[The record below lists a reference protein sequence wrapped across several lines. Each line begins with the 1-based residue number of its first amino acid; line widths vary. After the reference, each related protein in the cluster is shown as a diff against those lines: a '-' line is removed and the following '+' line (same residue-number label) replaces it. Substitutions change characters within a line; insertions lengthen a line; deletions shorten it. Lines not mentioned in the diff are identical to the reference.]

1 MKYYSTKN
9 KNSFY
14 SLRDAVI
21 KGLPDDNG
29 LFMPESVPVLP
40 QSFFD
45 NLKGMDIRSIAYE
58 VANAWFVNDVPASD
72 LRLMVEDAYPFD
84 APLIRI
90 DEETYI
96 QELFHGPTLAFKDFG
111 ARFMSRLM
119 GWMVKEEKEILT
131 ILVATSGD
139 TGSAVASGFFNVPG
153 IEVIILYPSGKVSGL
168 QEKQLTTWGGNIRA
182 IEVNGTF
189 DDCQLMVKSAFLDSE
204 LKRKYQLTSANSI
217 NISRLVPQC
226 FYYFRAAAQLENLKT
241 KFSFVVPSGNF
252 GNLTAGLFAQ
262 RMGLPIHSFVAATNA
277 NAVVPEYL
285 SSGKF
290 EPKKSVA
297 TISNAMDV
305 GNPSNFWRMTDLFH
319 DSVEEMRKMI
329 SGYTYTDSQT
339 RSMMKAIYESNHYI
353 LDPHTAVGVCAW
365 RDHQKKNTSDKNVTS
380 NSHLGIIL
388 ETAHPVKF
396 LPSVKEV
403 LGFEPEIP
411 SQLLSIIDKE
421 KVAVKMDASFDS
433 LKSYLL

>member
-9 KNSFY
+9 KNNFY

-45 NLKGMDIRSIAYE
+45 NLNGMDIRSIAYE

-72 LRLMVEDAYPFD
+72 LRSMVEDAYPFD

-90 DEETYI
+90 DDETYI

-119 GWMVKEEKEILT
+119 GWMVKEEKEKLT

-153 IEVIILYPSGKVSGL
+153 IDVIILYPSGKVSAL

-182 IEVNGTF
+182 IEVHGTF

-262 RMGLPIHSFVAATNA
+262 RMGLPIHSFIAATNA
-277 NAVVPEYL
+277 NAVVSEYL

-329 SGYTYTDSQT
+329 SGYTYTDLQT
-339 RSMMKAIYESNHYI
+339 RSMMKAVYESNHYI

-365 RDHQKKNTSDKNVTS
+365 RDHQKKNTSDKNATS
-380 NSHLGIIL
+380 NSHLGFIL

-421 KVAVKMDASFDS
+421 KVAVKMDASFES